1 MSEKKFN
8 ENVLNM
14 SNTKMKKDLL
24 KSNFILIE

>member
-8 ENVLNM
+8 ENVLNI

-24 KSNFILIE
+24 KNNYIN